1 MAKASDPINI
11 GPMRLK
17 NRLVAAPLLTVAG
30 WVADGPPTQ
39 GVYDLYQERAEG
51 GVGLVQVEAIGI
63 LDSGSAAATR
73 TMVRKH
79 HLEGLAR
86 IAEVIHKG
94 GAKATVQLYHG
105 GRQHPNVEA
114 LLSGKGDWRPVA
126 PSDKTP
132 PYHGWPPR
140 GLNAE
145 EVEELLDEYASAAL
159 KAKQAGFDGA
169 LFHGAHGFLPM
180 QFLSPYTNVGRDDE
194 YGRDRVLFAEEMVK
208 RSRAKVGPDFA
219 LILRISGHEGMGDRG
234 LTPTLIAREIAPRL
248 VAAGLDAIDVSGG
261 NFEKFYWVGPP
272 LYFPRGVMIPWA
284 EEIQK
289 AVDVPVI
296 GIGRITHPRLVEK
309 ILAEERVSLVA
320 LGRALLADPDFP
332 RKMLE
337 GRWDEIRQC
346 IACGACPWM
355 GAPEG
360 AALGCAINPFLGL
373 PAKRAQ
379 AAAHVDR
386 PKKVVV
392 IGGGVGGLEAADVA
406 ASRGHDVTLIEKS
419 DRLGGLV
426 NLSDSIPRVYTREL
440 GQTVS
445 YVQRRLKKAGVKIE
459 TGKEAT
465 VEGVRALSPDVVIVA
480 TGSAPVVPDIPGAD
494 GAQVLTQEEYLE
506 KQPDLGERVVVV
518 GAPGAELALG
528 LARMGK
534 QVVLLD
540 ERADPDAN
548 AVITGT
554 PYLHDQWRS
563 QLLMEL
569 MHDEPN
575 LRIRAG
581 AKVKTITPEGVVFN
595 YRDLSWEETAP
606 ADNVILALGRSPR
619 RELAEALKAGGL
631 PVREVGDCVEPR
643 TIWNAVHEGANAA
656 LEI

>member
-1 MAKASDPINI
+1 
-11 GPMRLK
+11 MRLK

-30 WVADGPPTQ
+30 WVADGPPMQ
-39 GVYDLYQERAEG
+39 SVYDLYQERAEG
-51 GVGLVQVEAIGI
+51 GTALVQVEAISI
-63 LDSGSAAATR
+63 FDSGSDQATR
-73 TMVRKH
+73 TMVRPH
-79 HLEGLAR
+79 HLEGLAK
-86 IAEVIHKG
+86 IADVIHKG
-94 GAKATVQLYHG
+94 GAKATVQLYQG
-105 GRQHPNVEA
+105 GRQHPNIEA

-126 PSDKTP
+126 PSEKTP
-132 PYHGWPPR
+132 PYHGWQPR
-140 GLNAE
+140 ALTAD
-145 EVEELLDEYASAAL
+145 EVEEYLDQYASAAL

-180 QFLSPYTNVGRDDE
+180 QFLSPYTNVGRDDT

-219 LILRISGHEGMGDRG
+219 LILRISGYEGMGDRG

-272 LYFPRGVMIPWA
+272 LYFPRGVMLPWA

-309 ILAEERVSLVA
+309 VLAEERVKLVA
-320 LGRALLADPDFP
+320 FGRALMADPDFP

-360 AALGCAINPFLGL
+360 ASLGCAINPFLGL
-373 PAKRAQ
+373 PAKRAE
-379 AAAHVDR
+379 AEARVDK

-392 IGGGVGGLEAADVA
+392 VGGGVGGLEAADVA
-406 ASRGHDVTLIEKS
+406 ASRGHDVTLIEKGE
-419 DRLGGLV
+419 RLGGLV

-445 YVQRRLKKAGVKIE
+445 YMERRLKNAGVRVE

-465 VEGVRALSPDVVIVA
+465 VEGVKALAPDVVIVA
-480 TGSAPVVPDIPGAD
+480 TGSAPAGSDIPGAD
-494 GAQVLTQEEYLE
+494 GPQVMTQEAYLE
-506 KQPDLGERVVVV
+506 KQPELGQKVVVI
-518 GAPGAELALG
+518 GALGAELALG

-540 ERADPDAN
+540 ERPDPDAN

-575 LRIRAG
+575 LRIRVA
-581 AKVKTITPEGVVFN
+581 AKVKTIDAEGVTFN

-606 ADNVILALGRSPR
+606 ADNVVLALGRSSR
-619 RELAEALKAGGL
+619 RDLAEALKAAGL
-631 PVREVGDCVEPR
+631 SVREIGDCVEPR
-643 TIWNAVHEGANAA
+643 TIWNAVHEGAGAA

>member
-1 MAKASDPINI
+1 MAKASDPINV
-11 GPMRLK
+11 GPMQLK
-17 NRLVAAPLLTVAG
+17 NRLVGAPLLTVAG
-30 WVADGPPTQ
+30 WVADGPPMQ
-39 GVYDLYQERAEG
+39 SVYDLYQERAEG

-63 LDSGSAAATR
+63 FDSGSAAATR
-73 TMVRKH
+73 TMVREH
-79 HLEGLAR
+79 HLEGLAK

-94 GAKATVQLYHG
+94 GAKATVQLYQG
-105 GRQHPNVEA
+105 GRQHPNIEA

-132 PYHGWPPR
+132 SYHGWQPR
-140 GLNAE
+140 GLSAE
-145 EVEELLDEYASAAL
+145 EVEEYLDQYASAAL

-169 LFHGAHGFLPM
+169 LFHAAHGFLPM
-180 QFLSPYTNVGRDDE
+180 QFMSPYTNVGRDDK
-194 YGRDRVLFAEEMVK
+194 YGRDRAVFAEEMIR

-219 LILRISGHEGMGDRG
+219 LSLRISGYEGMGDRG
-234 LTPTLIAREIAPRL
+234 LTPTFIAKEIAPRL
-248 VAAGLDAIDVSGG
+248 VAAGIDAIDVSGG

-320 LGRALLADPDFP
+320 FGRALMADPDFP

-360 AALGCAINPFLGL
+360 ASLGCAVNPFLGL
-373 PAKRAQ
+373 PAKRAL
-379 AAAHVDR
+379 AEARAER
-386 PKKVVV
+386 PKRVVV
-392 IGGGVGGLEAADVA
+392 VGGGVGGLEAADVA
-406 ASRGHDVTLIEKS
+406 AARGHDVTLIEKS
-419 DRLGGLV
+419 ERLGGLV

-445 YVQRRLKKAGVKIE
+445 YVQRRLEKAGVKIE

-465 VEGVRALSPDVVIVA
+465 VDSVKALKPDVVVVA
-480 TGSAPVVPDIPGAD
+480 TGSAPVTSDIPGAEMPH
-494 GAQVLTQEEYLE
+494 VLRQEEYLE
-506 KQPDLGERVVVV
+506 KLPELGEKVVVV
-518 GAPGAELALG
+518 GAMGAELALG

-581 AKVKTITPEGVVFN
+581 AKVKTITGEGVVFN
-595 YRDLSWEETAP
+595 YRDLAWEETAP
-606 ADNVILALGRSPR
+606 ADSVILALGRAPR
-619 RELAEALKAGGL
+619 RELVEALKASGVE
-631 PVREVGDCVEPR
+631 VREVGDCVEPR
-643 TIWNAVHEGANAA
+643 TIWNAVHEGAAAA

>member
-1 MAKASDPINI
+1 MAKASDPINV

-17 NRLVAAPLLTVAG
+17 NRLVGAPLLTVAG
-30 WVADGPPTQ
+30 WVADGPPLQ

-63 LDSGSAAATR
+63 FDSGSEMATR
-73 TMVRKH
+73 TMVRPH

-86 IAEVIHKG
+86 IADAIHKG
-94 GAKATVQLYHG
+94 GAKATVQLYQG

-132 PYHGWPPR
+132 PYHGWQPR
-140 GLNAE
+140 SLTAD
-145 EVEELLDEYASAAL
+145 EVEEYLDQYALAAFN
-159 KAKQAGFDGA
+159 AKQAGFDGV
-169 LFHGAHGFLPM
+169 LFHGAHGFLPQ
-180 QFLSPYTNVGRDDE
+180 QFLSPYTNVGRDDK
-194 YGRDRVLFAEEMVK
+194 YGGDRVLFAEEMIK

-234 LTPTLIAREIAPRL
+234 LTPTLIATEIAPRL

-261 NFEKFYWVGPP
+261 NFETFYWVGVP
-272 LYFPRGVMIPWA
+272 LYMPRGVMIPWA

-296 GIGRITHPRLVEK
+296 GVGRITHPRLVEK

-320 LGRALLADPDFP
+320 LGRALMADPDFP

-337 GRWDEIRQC
+337 GRWDDIRQC
-346 IACGACPWM
+346 IACGGCPWM

-360 AALGCAINPFLGL
+360 ASLGCAINPFLGL
-373 PAKRAQ
+373 PAKRAM
-379 AAAHVDR
+379 AETRADK
-386 PKKVVV
+386 PKRVVV
-392 IGGGVGGLEAADVA
+392 VGGGVGGLEAADVA
-406 ASRGHDVTLIEKS
+406 AARGHDVTLIEKT

-440 GQTVS
+440 GQTVP
-445 YVQRRLKKAGVKIE
+445 YMRRRLEKEGVKIE

-465 VEGVRALSPDVVIVA
+465 VDDLKGLAPDVVVVA
-480 TGSAPVVPDIPGAD
+480 TGSAPVASDIPGAEM
-494 GAQVLTQEEYLE
+494 AHVLTQEAYLE
-506 KQPDLGERVVVV
+506 TLPDLGEKVVVV
-518 GAPGAELALG
+518 GALGAELSLG

-569 MHDEPN
+569 MHGEPN
-575 LRIRAG
+575 LRVRAG
-581 AKVKTITPEGVVFN
+581 AKVKAITGEGVVFN

-606 ADNVILALGRSPR
+606 ADNVILALGRAPR
-619 RELAEALKAGGL
+619 RELADALRAAGL
-631 PVREVGDCVEPR
+631 EVREVGDCVEPR
-643 TIWNAVHEGANAA
+643 TIWNAVHEGAAAA

>member
-1 MAKASDPINI
+1 MAKASDPINV

-30 WVADGPPTQ
+30 FGEGAIPNQ
-39 GVYDLYQERAEG
+39 SVYDLYQERAEG
-51 GVGLVQVEAIGI
+51 GVGLVQTEAIGI
-63 LDSGSAAATR
+63 FYRSPSSLRAIVTDEQVAALS
-73 TMVRKH
+73 K
-79 HLEGLAR
+79 
-86 IAEVIHKG
+86 IADVIHAG
-94 GAKATVQLYHG
+94 GAKATIQLFAG
-105 GRQHPNVEA
+105 GRQVPFIDR
-114 LLSGKGDWRPVA
+114 LLAGQTDWNPIA

-132 PYHGWPPR
+132 AYHGWQPR
-140 GLNAE
+140 AMTPD
-145 EVEELLDEYASAAL
+145 EVEETLDQYASAAV

-169 LFHGAHGFLPM
+169 NFHAAHGFLPM
-180 QFLSPYTNVGRDDE
+180 NFLSPYTNVGRDDA
-194 YGRDRVLFAEEMVK
+194 YGRDRVLFAEEMIK
-208 RSRAKVGPDFA
+208 RARAGVGPDFA
-219 LILRISGHEGMGDRG
+219 LILRISGYEGMGDRG
-234 LTPTLIAREIAPRL
+234 LTPTLIAKEIAPRL

-272 LYFPRGVMIPWA
+272 LYLPRGVMIPWA
-284 EEIQK
+284 EEIQR
-289 AVDVPVI
+289 AVEVPVI

-320 LGRALLADPDFP
+320 FGRALLADPDFP

-373 PAKRAQ
+373 PAKKAQ
-379 AAAHVDR
+379 AAARVDK
-386 PKKVVV
+386 PKRVVV
-392 IGGGVGGLEAADVA
+392 VGGGVGGLEAADVA

-445 YVQRRLKKAGVKIE
+445 YMQRRLEGAGVKIE
-459 TGKEAT
+459 TGREAT
-465 VEGVRALSPDVVIVA
+465 VESVKALAPNAVIVA
-480 TGSAPVVPDIPGAD
+480 TGSAPVVSDIPGA
-494 GAQVLTQEEYLE
+494 GSPRVITQEAYLE
-506 KQPDLGERVVVV
+506 KPPDLGDRVIVI
-518 GAPGAELALG
+518 GALGAELALG

-534 QVVLLD
+534 HVILLD
-540 ERADPDAN
+540 ERPDPDAN

-554 PYLHDQWRS
+554 PFLHDQWRS

-581 AKVKTITPEGVVFN
+581 AKVKAITDEGVVFN

-606 ADNVILALGRSPR
+606 ADNVILALGRAPR
-619 RELAEALKAGGL
+619 RDLVEGLKASGL
-631 PVREVGDCVEPR
+631 EVREIGDCVEPR
-643 TIWNAVHEGANAA
+643 TIWNAVHEGAAAA
-656 LEI
+656 LDL